1 MDPIS
6 QGVLGSAAALLVS
19 NKQYRTH
26 AAKVGCVAGLAPDL
40 DVLIKSSSDPL
51 LALEFHRQF
60 THSLFFI
67 PFGGL
72 IIALLLWAIVYRQ
85 ISFKQTFLFATIG
98 YATHGLLDA
107 LTTYGTQLL
116 WPFSN
121 QRIAWDVIGIIDPL
135 VTIPLLIAII
145 VTCITKSKKWMVVGA
160 SFFAFYISFGALQHH
175 RALEATEQIAN
186 QNMHSVTR
194 IKAMP
199 TIGNL
204 LVWRTIYQANDR
216 YYVNA
221 IRVSLLG
228 KTTVYPGQSIAKLDI
243 GKSYSTIDSH
253 STQFQDIARFSWF
266 SDGWLVVDQS
276 NPLMI
281 GDIRYATQV
290 NGIEPLWG
298 IKLNLQQ
305 PNQHIQYQ
313 SNTGNGRRELLPLD
327 MMLD

>member
-6 QGVLGSAAALLVS
+6 QGVLGASAALLVS

-72 IIALLLWAIVYRQ
+72 IIALLLWLIVYRQ
-85 ISFKQTFLFATIG
+85 IPFKQTFLFATIG

-107 LTTYGTQLL
+107 LTTYGSQLL

-145 VTCITKSKKWMVVGA
+145 ITCITKSKTWMVAGA

-175 RALEATEQIAN
+175 RALKTIEQIAQ
-186 QNMHSVTR
+186 QNKHSITR

-204 LVWRTIYQANDR
+204 LVWRTIYEANDR

-228 KTTVYPGQSIAKLDI
+228 KTKVYPGQSVAKFNINKRFPTI
-243 GKSYSTIDSH
+243 GHS
-253 STQFQDIARFSWF
+253 STQYQDIARFSWF
-266 SDGWLVVDQS
+266 SDDWLVMG
-276 NPLMI
+276 NPLLI

-298 IKLNLQQ
+298 IQLNPQQ

-313 SNTGNGRRELLPLD
+313 SNTGNGKRELMPID
-327 MMLD
+327 MMFD